1 MPRNIAPTTR
11 IDDPEVSTVGQ
22 KQTPEQLKKAA
33 ERKARVEKKAE
44 EKKAKRI
51 EKDRRATELDLKR
64 ELKERKAEDR
74 RVERESQKA
83 AMMKDDEDDAQR
95 LAEEA
100 KLLAEELM
108 GAGDKDRVPKQ
119 QPHTKK
125 SVAESNRLGGSHMA

>member
-1 MPRNIAPTTR
+1 MPRNVAPTS
-11 IDDPEVSTVGQ
+11 IDDPEVSTIDQ

-33 ERKARVEKKAE
+33 ERKARVDKKVE
-44 EKKAKRI
+44 EKKVKRI

-74 RVERESQKA
+74 RLEKEIQKA
-83 AMMKDDEDDAQR
+83 ATMKDDEDDAQR

-108 GAGDKDRVPKQ
+108 GAGDKDQVTKH

-125 SVAESNRLGGSHMA
+125 SFAESNRLGGSHMA